1 MFKMKFY
8 PSSSSFTWLDPE
20 VKVEIIL
27 TDDPPRL
34 LLSALKDKNKNQKI
48 FDISEISK
56 RLTNDELIKLI
67 GSGANCKIK
76 ETIDNQIVQL
86 KDEVKEISQ
95 CMKGTE
101 VIKSVNNYQIY
112 WWVQLKQNLNQ
123 ILQANEFIV

>member
-8 PSSSSFTWLDPE
+8 SSSSSFTWLDPE

-34 LLSALKDKNKNQKI
+34 LLSALKVKNKNQNI

-67 GSGANCKIK
+67 GSGDNSKIK

-101 VIKSVNNYQIY
+101 VIKYVNNYQIY

-123 ILQANEFIV
+123 ILKANKFIV